1 MNEDKE
7 KLKSGA
13 NVVVD
18 TTVAIQYLAEI
29 KEHVA
34 SAFQWT
40 TKEGPICEENMR
52 GIRFNLTD
60 VTLHADSIHRGGGQ
74 IGPPTRRACF
84 AAEMQGKPSFQEP
97 SSWWRSLARRRP

>member
-1 MNEDKE
+1 MGAQARKIWCWGPETD
-7 KLKSGA
+7 GA

-18 TTVAIQYLAEI
+18 TTQAIQYLAEI
-29 KEHVA
+29 KEHVN
-34 SAFQWT
+34 SAFQWC

-74 IGPPTRRACF
+74 IGPPTRRALLRLRCK
-84 AAEMQGKPSFQEP
+84 ENRPSRNLC
-97 SSWWRSLARRRP
+97 SWW